1 MKLMHIKSSGAFPV
15 LLLLTVAPVYADHID
30 YEDIYPLLEER
41 CLNCHHNPGAPN
53 DLSLE
58 TYDLMMQGGINGA
71 VVIPGNS
78 GNSEIIKRV
87 RGERHPRMPLNGPPF
102 LNEEELA
109 LLADW
114 IDSGALA
121 E

>member
-1 MKLMHIKSSGAFPV
+1 MNLLRIKSGQAFTA
-15 LLLLTVAPVYADHID
+15 LLLMSVAPGYADHVD
-30 YEDIYPLLEER
+30 YEDIYPLLVDR
-41 CLNCHHNPGAPN
+41 CLSCHHHPGAPN
-53 DLSLE
+53 GLSLE
-58 TYDLMMQGGINGA
+58 TYNLMMQGGKSGA

-78 GNSEIIKRV
+78 GDSEIIKRV

-102 LNEEELA
+102 LNEEELT

-121 E
+121 Q